1 MRITLGISLALLM
14 VLGTARLTADEIASD
29 RFSFARPPAPES
41 TVDPDTNRLDVVI
54 DRWSTDA
61 DRDQVIKMI
70 AGNGVGNLLDAF
82 RTSPR
87 AGTLHW
93 PAGTQYA
100 VYYARREAR
109 ADGGSDV
116 VLVVDR
122 PLWMWWDTTTG
133 STSYPFSVIHIRL
146 GKDGNGEGRVSL
158 NVPVTSDTALGVAL
172 ADFSKAPVVLA
183 DVRRG

>member
-1 MRITLGISLALLM
+1 MRNTLGISLALLM
-14 VLGTARLTADEIASD
+14 VLGTARLSADEIASD
-29 RFSFARPPAPES
+29 RFSFARPPAPAS

-61 DRDQVIKMI
+61 DRDQVVKTI
-70 AGNGVGNLLDAF
+70 AENGVGNLLDAF

-100 VYYARREAR
+100 IHYARRQAR
-109 ADGGSDV
+109 PDGGSDV
-116 VLVVDR
+116 ILVIER
-122 PLWMWWDTTTG
+122 PLWMWWDTTNG
-133 STSYPFSVIHIRL
+133 STTYPFSVVHLRL
-146 GKDGNGEGRVSL
+146 GKDGTGEGRVSL
-158 NVPVTSDTALGVAL
+158 NVTVTSDMALGVAL
-172 ADFSKAPVVLA
+172 ADYAKAPVVLT